1 MKKKYQVFVS
11 STYEDLKDERAAVMQ
26 CLLDNDC
33 IPVGM
38 EQFPA
43 SEMSQMEY
51 IKKMLDDCDY
61 YVLISAGRY
70 GSLDTDG
77 IGFTEKEYDYA
88 VLKGIPV
95 MSVLHSNIGN
105 LPSGKCEAKDE
116 GRAKL
121 DAFRKKISNG
131 RMINYYSDIGTLKY
145 SVSTAINRCIRDYPA
160 VGWVRGDSIVEK
172 EGSISDDGQEG
183 LKLLAQMIKRRP
195 NGSISFTMPRN
206 EIKEEVD
213 KALAERTLTNEEI
226 EKLWN
231 KVMNDDKPNYQLAT
245 NEDIDK
251 LFSDDVITLDG
262 GSAEGH
268 SVEKIGNA
276 VVATVKNLAG
286 GNTVI
291 IGEES
296 SVTEQIIKEHDKEI
310 EKALSEI

>member
-88 VLKGIPV
+88 ISKSIPV
-95 MSVLHSNIGN
+95 MSILHSDIDN
-105 LPSGKCEAKDE
+105 LPIKKCEATDAGKE
-116 GRAKL
+116 KL
-121 DAFRKKISNG
+121 VAFRQKISTG
-131 RMINYYSDIGTLKY
+131 RMVKFYNDIGSLKY
-145 SVSTAINRCIRDYPA
+145 CVINAINHCIRHYPA
-160 VGWVRGDSIVEK
+160 VGWVRGDFISTK
-172 EGSISDDGQEG
+172 ESNISNDEQQG
-183 LKLLAQMIKRRP
+183 LKLLAQMVKRRP
-195 NGSISFTMPRN
+195 DGSISFTLPK
-206 EIKEEVD
+206 ETIKEEVNKVLD
-213 KALAERTLTNEEI
+213 ERTLTNEEI
-226 EKLWN
+226 EELLN
-231 KVMNDDKPNYQLAT
+231 KAMNDDESKYSIAI
-245 NEDIDK
+245 NEDIDER
-251 LFSDDVITLDG
+251 FSSDVITLDG
-262 GSAEGH
+262 GTAEGH

-276 VVATVKNLAG
+276 VVATMKNLAG